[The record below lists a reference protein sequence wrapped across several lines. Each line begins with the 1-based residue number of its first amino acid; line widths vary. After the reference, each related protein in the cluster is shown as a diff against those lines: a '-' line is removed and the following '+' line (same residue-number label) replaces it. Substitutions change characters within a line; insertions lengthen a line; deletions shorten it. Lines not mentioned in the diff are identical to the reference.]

1 MEDTEV
7 IYSTAWRPP
16 LQTYLRFRPACVS
29 AKRNGKVGV
38 LSPPWRTQ
46 KLYIRLPDGPRLKS
60 TYVLDAHAFPQV
72 VKEESRDTSPPW
84 RTPKLYIP
92 LPGGPRFRPTYDF
105 DPHAF
110 PQVVKEESRDTSPP
124 WRTPKLYIPLPGGPR
139 FRPTYDFD
147 PHAFPQNETEKWEC
161 SPHHGGHRSY
171 IFDCLTAAA

>member
-16 LQTYLRFRPACVS
+16 LQTYLRFRHACVS

-72 VKEESRDTSPPW
+72 GKEESRDTSPPW

-92 LPGGPRFRPTYDF
+92 LPGGLRFRPTYDF
-105 DPHAF
+105 DTH
-110 PQVVKEESRDTSPP
+110 V
-124 WRTPKLYIPLPGGPR
+124 
-139 FRPTYDFD
+139 
-147 PHAFPQNETEKWEC
+147 FPQNETEKWEC
-161 SPHHGGHRSY
+161 SPHQGGHRSY
-171 IFDCLTAAA
+171 IFDSLRGPAAIFIAIPTACLFRK